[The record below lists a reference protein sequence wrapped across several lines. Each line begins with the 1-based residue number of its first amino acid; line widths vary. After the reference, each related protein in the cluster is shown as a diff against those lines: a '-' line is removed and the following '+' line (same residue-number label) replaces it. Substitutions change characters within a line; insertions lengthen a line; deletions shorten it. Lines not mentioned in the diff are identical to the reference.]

1 MSASKILLPLGLIAV
16 SACVAPPEVEVAPTL
31 SPQQQQMQEVVSLA
45 GPFQDV
51 STAVLNLDDNCFY
64 YTHVGP
70 VETIQLALRTP
81 NGSPICSAPPATEE
95 TPVAG
100 AA

>member
-1 MSASKILLPLGLIAV
+1 MPSSKVFLSLGLFAL
-16 SACVAPPEVEVAPTL
+16 SACVVPPEVDVAPTL
-31 SPQQQQMQEVVSLA
+31 SPQQQQMQEVASLA
-45 GPFQDV
+45 APFQDV
-51 STAVLNLDDNCFY
+51 STAALNPDDNCFY

-81 NGSPICSAPPATEE
+81 TGSPICSAPPATEE
-95 TPVAG
+95 TSVAG

>member
-1 MSASKILLPLGLIAV
+1 MSGSKAFLPLGLIAL
-16 SACVAPPEVEVAPTL
+16 SACVGPPEVDVPPTL
-31 SPQQQQMQEVVSLA
+31 SPRQQQMQEVASLA
-45 GPFQDV
+45 APFQNI
-51 STAVLNLDDNCFY
+51 STAILNPNDNCFY

-81 NGSPICSAPPATEE
+81 NGSPICSAPPVIEE